1 MKTSYILMIITILS
15 KVFGLLREKALAYF
29 FGVGM
34 VADIF
39 LIAFQPLQM
48 SLVVPLP
55 MVTYQCTT
63 P

>member
-39 LIAFQPLQM
+39 LIAFQ
-48 SLVVPLP
+48 LP
-55 MVTYQCTT
+55 MTFTNVISGA
-63 P
+63 